1 MALFALVL
9 IIFQVTQPPT
19 VIRGYDFEITVP
31 HGWVAKE
38 AGVSVSWLEH
48 SSGASLFVNK
58 PRPTEEFDS
67 YTRRAVERLAN
78 PLGFARI
85 GEPRNFRDS
94 NQQWVEYNVRGNRLT
109 ERRRILYRAIR
120 NESGLTEIVY
130 ENSEDRFDILLSEA
144 LSIASSLKSIP
155 RKVRVRQ

>member
-1 MALFALVL
+1 MARLALVFVL
-9 IIFQVTQPPT
+9 FQVTQPPN

-31 HGWVAKE
+31 HGWKALE
-38 AGVSVSWLEH
+38 ANANVSRLEH
-48 SSGASLFVNK
+48 SSGATLLVTKS
-58 PRPTEEFDS
+58 RPTEEFDR

-85 GEPRNFRDS
+85 GEPRRFRDS
-94 NQQWVEYNVRGNRLT
+94 NQEWVEYDVRGNRLA

-130 ENSEDRFDILLSEA
+130 ENSEDRFDVLLSEA

-155 RKVRVRQ
+155 RKVRVRK